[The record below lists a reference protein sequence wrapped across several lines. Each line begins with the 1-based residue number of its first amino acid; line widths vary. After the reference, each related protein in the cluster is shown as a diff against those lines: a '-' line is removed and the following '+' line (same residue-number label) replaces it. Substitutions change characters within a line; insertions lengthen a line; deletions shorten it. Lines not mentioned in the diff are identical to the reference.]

1 MKREFIG
8 GPMDGTEVP
17 VDDEVEIV
25 DEIHVDIVDE
35 RLNNLVHVYIEDE
48 KTGNYEY
55 QGQFKRN
62 ELEDKDE

>member
-25 DEIHVDIVDE
+25 DEIIRNQH
-35 RLNNLVHVYIEDE
+35 Y
-48 KTGNYEY
+48 GN
-55 QGQFKRN
+55 
-62 ELEDKDE
+62 